1 MNGVD
6 IFYLLLLITQI
17 LLISIHSINILYIIQ
32 MKRISHRNKSNIV
45 HLCSPSSAKSKKC
58 ATKDI
63 STNIGNNQNK
73 HARDSSATTNNN
85 NMNIQHN
92 NQNRNRKAMLCY
104 DHEYVIDI
112 KNMSNQLNV
121 NMNVNVKSGNR
132 LM

>member
-1 MNGVD
+1 
-6 IFYLLLLITQI
+6 
-17 LLISIHSINILYIIQ
+17 

-85 NMNIQHN
+85 NMNI
-92 NQNRNRKAMLCY
+92 
-104 DHEYVIDI
+104 
-112 KNMSNQLNV
+112 
-121 NMNVNVKSGNR
+121 
-132 LM
+132 

>member
-1 MNGVD
+1 
-6 IFYLLLLITQI
+6 
-17 LLISIHSINILYIIQ
+17 

-45 HLCSPSSAKSKKC
+45 HLCSPSPAKSKNKLKKY

-85 NMNIQHN
+85 NMNNIN
-92 NQNRNRKAMLCY
+92 NQHRNRTAMLCY

-112 KNMSNQLNV
+112 KNMSN
-121 NMNVNVKSGNR
+121 
-132 LM
+132 